1 MKLKPGNPDNPT
13 LGVKAGSGVSLR
25 WETNLKVL
33 ESWINNHTFINNM
46 GITAKSNRENE
57 SQVQEA
63 IHSNSKLKQG
73 TQQAHVQ
80 ESQTPVREA
89 MNLHLLG
96 VQPAQIE
103 KNQFQVFSINH
114 HTFIINV
121 GSAASSSWEQIS
133 SSEHN
138 SLKFRI
144 KVGLARHL
152 KVRSH
157 IMRVDARSNVVF
169 LAMLDITICL
179 GVQNVLVH
187 ASGCHQP
194 ADLLEIMPWTC
205 KFGGRLPQNLD
216 IWNSIFSFRAH
227 SADLETSPFGQDSSP
242 FGQSSSPFGRFCWL
256 NGL

>member
-1 MKLKPGNPDNPT
+1 
-13 LGVKAGSGVSLR
+13 
-25 WETNLKVL
+25 
-33 ESWINNHTFINNM
+33 M

-121 GSAASSSWEQIS
+121 GSAASSS
-133 SSEHN
+133 
-138 SLKFRI
+138 
-144 KVGLARHL
+144 
-152 KVRSH
+152 
-157 IMRVDARSNVVF
+157 
-169 LAMLDITICL
+169 
-179 GVQNVLVH
+179 
-187 ASGCHQP
+187 
-194 ADLLEIMPWTC
+194 
-205 KFGGRLPQNLD
+205 
-216 IWNSIFSFRAH
+216 
-227 SADLETSPFGQDSSP
+227 
-242 FGQSSSPFGRFCWL
+242 
-256 NGL
+256 